1 MSRIN
6 EMTMSEILEEAQK
19 RGFDPSP
26 WKGKNWYSWN
36 NGVEVAAIEYLNVT
50 NAPDLY
56 EEDEDGE

>member
-6 EMTMSEILEEAQK
+6 EMTMAEILEEAQK

-26 WKGKNWYSWN
+26 WKGSWYSWN

-56 EEDEDGE
+56 EEDEDSE